1 MARSALRTAG
11 MPPPPLPGSVL
22 VLVEPSCGDGR
33 VLERMGDEVRAL
45 LLRGRGEEIL
55 ARGGGRRCVL
65 LGYDVDG
72 EAVEECRRRVRGGQ
86 EQGRGRGRGAE
97 GGPAVAVRRA
107 DFLSLTR
114 EELVRDARDAAAA
127 VVDEASLRFVF
138 FGGPPY
144 SSGQGGRG
152 GEAGRGLDLPDRFV
166 RRCLEELGG
175 HGASFLLPERC
186 ARSAGGLREVLNGTG
201 GGSAR
206 GEGGSWNYETAQ
218 LEESSFD
225 FCGRTVPQ
233 PSVLQAWYWDAG
245 EGGGGGARRGGR
257 TG

>member
-11 MPPPPLPGSVL
+11 MSPSPLPGSVL

-33 VLERMGDEVRAL
+33 VLERMGDEVRSL
-45 LLRGRGEEIL
+45 LLRGRG
-55 ARGGGRRCVL
+55 RCVL

-86 EQGRGRGRGAE
+86 EQGRGRGAE

-245 EGGGGGARRGGR
+245 EGRARRGGR
-257 TG
+257 AG